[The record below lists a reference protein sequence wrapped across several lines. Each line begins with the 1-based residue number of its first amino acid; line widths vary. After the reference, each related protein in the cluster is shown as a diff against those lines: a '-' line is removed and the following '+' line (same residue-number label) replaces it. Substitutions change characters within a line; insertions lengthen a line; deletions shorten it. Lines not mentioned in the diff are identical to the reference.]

1 MFQIILACYEK
12 NIGYVA
18 AAEHEINAGDA
29 NSLDARQSSKECQDL
44 CRLNK
49 DCAIFIWN
57 RINKSCK
64 LLKDASNR
72 ILVDE
77 TISGPPVCRGE
88 TTFIVLLTLLVKVYA
103 LSLIYI

>member
-44 CRLNK
+44 CHKHPECQFWTHQTNLQI
-49 DCAIFIWN
+49 CH
-57 RINKSCK
+57 
-64 LLKDASNR
+64 LKKVKGAKTSREDM
-72 ILVDE
+72 
-77 TISGPPVCRGE
+77 TSGLKVCG
-88 TTFIVLLTLLVKVYA
+88 K
-103 LSLIYI
+103 